1 MGARGGSARLGRVE
15 EVVRVVNTNYR
26 TPPRPLKTGIERESE
41 KTGGVSYVR
50 RKVGGGGGRIS
61 PCVYVFVR
69 VGGRGGGDENMCDPL

>member
-50 RKVGGGGGRIS
+50 RKVGGGGRIS
-61 PCVYVFVR
+61 RCVYVFVR
-69 VGGRGGGDENMCDPL
+69 VGWRGGGDVNMSDPL